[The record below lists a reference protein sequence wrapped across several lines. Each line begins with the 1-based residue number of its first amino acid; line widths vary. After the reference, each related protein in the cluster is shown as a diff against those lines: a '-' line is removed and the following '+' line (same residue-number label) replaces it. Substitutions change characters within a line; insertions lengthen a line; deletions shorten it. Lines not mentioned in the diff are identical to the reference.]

1 MYLWIVI
8 ATFITLLYSYNIG
21 LRADY
26 DRVLAE
32 TKAQVVLTKF
42 MAQHNAVKE
51 YLNSQAPEKTGDTRV
66 SYYPGDGYNSTTGA
80 NLASDGSEVE
90 NGVNYKERL
99 ANYLP
104 YGYNPDEETITKVF
118 CIKNG
123 DNSEVNGNG
132 QQCVSDANGS
142 CCSDEFTGIYV
153 VSFREIPSRWINHV
167 TKLPNADLIGAMTR
181 VGGYGR
187 FFGYLD
193 EVDGNLAI
201 ASGAKY
207 DNRVQYHSAG
217 DEINQ
222 TAFQYR
228 NVLQAVLDDP
238 DFKEKKCDKPETHCL
253 YAIWQI
259 YG

>member
-51 YLNSQAPEKTGDTRV
+51 YLNSQAPEKTGETRV
-66 SYYPGDGYNSTTGA
+66 TYYPGDGYNSTTGA
-80 NLASDGSEVE
+80 DLASDGSEVE
-90 NGVNYKERL
+90 GGTNYKDML

-104 YGYNPDEETITKVF
+104 YGYNPDEETVTKVF
-118 CIKNG
+118 CIKDG
-123 DNSEVNGNG
+123 EINGNG
-132 QQCVSDANGS
+132 QQCVSGGDGS

-153 VSFREIPSRWINHV
+153 VSFREIPSRWKNHV

-181 VGGYGR
+181 VGGYGH

-193 EVDGNLAI
+193 EIDGKLAI
-201 ASGAKY
+201 ASGSKFDRMV
-207 DNRVQYHSAG
+207 DNEDATDKVNEQV
-217 DEINQ
+217 
-222 TAFQYR
+222 FQYR

-238 DFKEKKCDKPETHCL
+238 DFQKKKCDQAETHCL